1 MASYMPATNLQEVLD
16 VFSRTKWFCKDNLNP
31 TVKGQKK
38 CYFSSFDIFTTT
50 YCIVLKNFFGNQQY
64 PQVFLGKISDIRFY
78 LIVIICLSFKFLVFW
93 FVQKTTIWGKKSQ
106 LSKER
111 ACSDSNIQDFGTS
124 WTLSQFSIHSLYISD
139 VFSDLYN
146 FESVA
151 FFVIFGDF

>member
-1 MASYMPATNLQEVLD
+1 MLSGKAESIVCFYSEG
-16 VFSRTKWFCKDNLNP
+16 TKKMLFFIFR
-31 TVKGQKK
+31 
-38 CYFSSFDIFTTT
+38 YFHNHLL
-50 YCIVLKNFFGNQQY
+50 YCPENFFGHQKY
-64 PQVFLGKISDIRFY
+64 PQVFLGKISDTRFY

-151 FFVIFGDF
+151 FFVFFGDF